1 MTEQSASIALESA
14 APRSARGRGR
24 EVVHPSLAVAHQ
36 AFHVPSA
43 FVAGSTIYLTGVIA
57 VCRQGEDRAEGFR
70 DAFRQIGEV
79 LEASGAGWDD
89 VVKLTSF
96 HLDIGAD
103 IRVMAAVKDEFCRK
117 PYPAWS
123 VIGAGSLANP
133 DGVCEIEVVACL
145 SAG

>member
-1 MTEQSASIALESA
+1 MGQAPASVALQPASPE
-14 APRSARGRGR
+14 SARGRGR
-24 EVVHPSLAVAHQ
+24 EVVHASLAAAHE

-43 FVAGSTIYLTGVIA
+43 FVAGSTVYLTGVIA
-57 VCRQGEDRAEGFR
+57 ACRDGEDRAEGFR
-70 DAFRQIGEV
+70 RAFTQIGEI

-103 IRVMAAVKDEFCRK
+103 LRVMAAVKDEFCRK

-123 VIGAGSLANP
+123 VIGAASLANP
-133 DGVCEIEVVACL
+133 HGVCEIEVIACL
-145 SAG
+145 PS

>member
-1 MTEQSASIALESA
+1 MTHPIE
-14 APRSARGRGR
+14 PHRGSRQRGK
-24 EVVHPSLAVAHQ
+24 EYVHPSLARAHA

-43 FVAGSTIYLTGVIA
+43 CEVDGWLYLTGVIA
-57 VCRQGEDRAEGFR
+57 APAPEDVDREPAFTRAFE
-70 DAFRQIGEV
+70 QIAEV
-79 LEASGAGWDD
+79 LGLAGAGWGD

-103 IRVMAAVKDEFCRK
+103 IVTMAQVKDRYCSA

-133 DGVCEIEVVACL
+133 LGVCEIEVIAKK
-145 SAG
+145 A